1 RRPICGPRAAGIPAS
16 ADKVGFPLFTGGL
29 PEQPANRPLPSP
41 RPTNPAQ
48 AAAPFRGAAACQSL
62 TLFLAGDQRQ
72 PGLHGVQ
79 LLLHIAHDIRTHDV
93 SLAVHDI
100 CSGIGGNIR
109 NEVLVEI
116 ALRIRRDIV
125 IGHALFLQN
134 LPGRVQLLPALAGVG
149 THTDEVDVSF
159 FEILIQLLQFRH
171 LGDAGTAAIVPEI
184 DDGGV
189 IVGENV

>member
-1 RRPICGPRAAGIPAS
+1 MPLACLFRDLVPTAHLRPPCGRDSPHLLIRWDS
-16 ADKVGFPLFTGGL
+16 LLFTGGL
-29 PEQPANRPLPSP
+29 PEQPPNRPLPSP

-48 AAAPFRGAAACQSL
+48 AAALFRGAAACQSL

-79 LLLHIAHDIRTHDV
+79 SLLHIAHDIRTHDV

-116 ALRIRRDIV
+116 ALRIR
-125 IGHALFLQN
+125 
-134 LPGRVQLLPALAGVG
+134 
-149 THTDEVDVSF
+149 
-159 FEILIQLLQFRH
+159 EIL
-171 LGDAGTAAIVPEI
+171 
-184 DDGGV
+184 
-189 IVGENV
+189 